1 MPERP
6 NLLSAP
12 DALGYP
18 VVDASG
24 AEVGTI
30 EDLMIDT
37 QRGAIAYVM
46 MATTSGRGD
55 ALVAV
60 PWAALSHDPDRHRFV
75 LKDAISYR

>member
-1 MPERP
+1 MG
-6 NLLSAP
+6 AP
-12 DALGYP
+12 IAAADALGFP

-24 AEVGTI
+24 SEVGTI

-37 QRGAIAYVM
+37 QRGAIAYAM

-60 PWAALSHDPDRHRFV
+60 PWHALSHDAERQRFV
-75 LKDAISYR
+75 LDDALRYR